1 MDQNMETKG
10 LGTDIKKITA
20 ATGLDKLAKRIAQLL
35 NEDCGCDGRA
45 EKLDNWSKDWPIY
58 KNKESNK

>member
-1 MDQNMETKG
+1 MYQNMETKG

-35 NEDCGCDGRA
+35 NEDCGCDERA
-45 EKLDNWSKDWPIY
+45 EKLDKWSKDWPIY

>member
-20 ATGLDKLAKRIAQLL
+20 ATGLDKLAKRIAQLYISMAAVSGKRT
-35 NEDCGCDGRA
+35 CVK
-45 EKLDNWSKDWPIY
+45 EKRL
-58 KNKESNK
+58 